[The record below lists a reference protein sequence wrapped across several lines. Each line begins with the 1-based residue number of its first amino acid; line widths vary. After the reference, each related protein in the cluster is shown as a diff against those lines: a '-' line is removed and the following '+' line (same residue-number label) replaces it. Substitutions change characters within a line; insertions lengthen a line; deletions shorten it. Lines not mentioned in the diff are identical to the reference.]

1 MREGMNCLLAC
12 LSEDLRLKR
21 WRTQWRVSPRVNVAF
36 ADLGLV
42 VRGAP
47 ILKGVT
53 GEFAAGQMYAVMGEW
68 GVQIGVSGCRIQL
81 DKCKL
86 ECRKRSKKAVDE

>member
-12 LSEDLRLKR
+12 IAEDLRLQR
-21 WRTQWRVSPRVNVAF
+21 WRSQWRVSPRVCVQFEA
-36 ADLGLV
+36 LGLDV
-42 VRGAP
+42 KGQP

-68 GVQIGVSGCRIQL
+68 S
-81 DKCKL
+81 
-86 ECRKRSKKAVDE
+86 